1 MNLDLGITPGS
12 PALHGKNGA
21 YVDVH
26 NAASYRIVSCCIKVT
41 FTGNISQNQGMM
53 GGAYIG
59 EAANAV
65 MPKITRS
72 FIDKYPNSQRGRADE
87 GIRIVWYP
95 RDPADHNY

>member
-1 MNLDLGITPGS
+1 
-12 PALHGKNGA
+12 
-21 YVDVH
+21 
-26 NAASYRIVSCCIKVT
+26 
-41 FTGNISQNQGMM
+41 M

-65 MPKITRS
+65 VPRITRA